1 MRWRVLPIALLLGKG
16 VALMSSAR
24 KLELRE
30 LTLDMLRHANGNYR
44 RVAFPAD
51 ELLPLSC
58 SPQQR
63 DSLNPEVR
71 SFPPLRPVA
80 PDAPLTTPPDWPLRR
95 TWGSTTLWATSP

>member
-1 MRWRVLPIALLLGKG
+1 MRWRRAVAIATLLGKG

-30 LTLDMLRHANGNYR
+30 LTLDMLRHANGNYH

-51 ELLPLSC
+51 ELRPLSC
-58 SPQQR
+58 KPQHR

-71 SFPPLRPVA
+71 NPAPPSSL
-80 PDAPLTTPPDWPLRR
+80 L
-95 TWGSTTLWATSP
+95 SP